1 MAQHNRLDNLGYHL
15 FVPLC
20 NQCRNRELHRPGEGR
35 ELTCRVL
42 GEIPAPL
49 LACETDDCPHFEMDE
64 DQAELYKG
72 LI

>member
-1 MAQHNRLDNLGYHL
+1 MAQQDQLDHLGFHL

-20 NQCRNRELHRPGEGR
+20 NQCRNREHHPGEGQ

-42 GEIPAPL
+42 GEIPSPL
-49 LACETDDCPHFEMDE
+49 LTCKTDECPHFEIDE
-64 DQAELYKG
+64 EQAELYKG

>member
-1 MAQHNRLDNLGYHL
+1 MAQHNRLDNLGFHL

-20 NQCRNRELHRPGEGR
+20 NQCRNR

-49 LACETDDCPHFEMDE
+49 LACETDECPHFEMDE